1 MKKKVIVIIAALM
14 LAGVFFVLYHLR
26 EKDDGAIRTS
36 GIVDGIEV
44 NLASKIS
51 GRISEICC
59 NEGESIQEGQVAVR
73 LESSDLKASVEQA
86 AAGVER
92 ARADVSAAEAGI
104 ENAKA
109 NVLNT
114 DAEMKSAEADL
125 EKARVQRDEAKRD
138 MQRADDLYKK
148 DFIAKASF
156 DQAVALYDTTV
167 AAEKAAAAKLKAA
180 LARKNAVAAQ
190 LDASA
195 SQLKA
200 SHARLKESEAALAYS
215 RSKLEDATIQSPVS
229 GAVIFKALEKGENVS
244 PGSVILTIV
253 ELAGLYVR
261 ADIEETMVGPVTL
274 GSEAS
279 VTIESLPGKV
289 FKGKVS
295 EIGRY
300 AEFATQRDVTRGRQ
314 DIKTFRVKIKVGDT
328 GGILKP
334 GMTVNVQIAKKT
346 L

>member
-1 MKKKVIVIIAALM
+1 MKKKVIVIAAVLA
-14 LAGVFFVLYHLR
+14 LAGVFFAFYNLR
-26 EKDDGAIRTS
+26 EKDDGTIRTS
-36 GIVDGIEV
+36 GIVEGIEV

-59 NEGESIQEGQVAVR
+59 SEGESIQEGQVAAR
-73 LESSDLKASVEQA
+73 IESSDLKASVEQA

-92 ARADVSAAEAGI
+92 ARADVRAAEAGV

-114 DAEMKSAEADL
+114 DAEIKSAEADL
-125 EKARVQRDEAKRD
+125 EKARVQREKAKRD
-138 MQRADDLYKK
+138 MQRADELFKK
-148 DFIAKASF
+148 DFIAKDSF
-156 DQAVALYDTTV
+156 EQTVSQYDSTV
-167 AAEKAAAAKLKAA
+167 AEEKAAAAELKAA
-180 LARKNAVAAQ
+180 AARKNAVEAQ

-195 SQLKA
+195 SQLNA
-200 SHARLKESEAALAYS
+200 SNARIKESEAALAFS
-215 RSKLEDATIQSPVS
+215 RSKLDDATIYSPAS
-229 GAVIFKALEKGENVS
+229 GAVIFKALEKGENVT

-261 ADIEETMVGPVTL
+261 ADIEETLAGPVTL
-274 GSEAS
+274 GSDAL

-314 DIKTFRVKIKVGDT
+314 DIKTFRVKIRVGDT

-334 GMTVNVQIAKKT
+334 GMTVSVEIPKKK
-346 L
+346 

>member
-1 MKKKVIVIIAALM
+1 MKKRVIVAIAVLT

-36 GIVDGIEV
+36 GIVDGVEV

-59 NEGESIQEGQVAVR
+59 NEGENIQEGQVAVR
-73 LESSDLKASVEQA
+73 LESNDLKASVEQA

-92 ARADVSAAEAGI
+92 ARADVRAAEAGI
-104 ENAKA
+104 ENARA
-109 NVLNT
+109 NILNK
-114 DAEMKSAEADL
+114 DAEIKSAEADL
-125 EKARVQRDEAKRD
+125 EKAKVQKEEAKRD
-138 MQRADDLYKK
+138 MQRADELFRK

-156 DQAVALYDTTV
+156 DQAVSLYDTDV

-180 LARKNAVAAQ
+180 IAGKNAVAAQ
-190 LDASA
+190 LDASVSQRNA
-195 SQLKA
+195 SSAQLK
-200 SHARLKESEAALAYS
+200 ENEAALAFS
-215 RSKLEDATIQSPVS
+215 RSKLDDATIYSPAS
-229 GAVIFKALEKGENVS
+229 GAVIFKALEKGENVT

-261 ADIEETMVGPVTL
+261 ADIDETLVDSVTL
-274 GSEAS
+274 GGDAS

-314 DIKTFRVKIKVGDT
+314 DIKTFRVKIRVGDT

-334 GMTVNVQIAKKT
+334 GMTVSVEIPKKK
-346 L
+346 